1 MSATWDDEY
10 LTVKE
15 IAEHLKLNQQTVRN
29 WIDQG
34 KLPAVR
40 IGRRVRVRRT
50 DIDRMLADG
59 ATVAA
64 EPEASEVG
72 SGEPRDQLERAL
84 ERAQRLLRRQT
95 AARRGELA
103 VGLQE
108 LSDSVEAALRAWPQD
123 SGQDP
128 V

>member
-1 MSATWDDEY
+1 MGATWDDEY
-10 LTVKE
+10 LTVHE

-34 KLPAVR
+34 RLPAVR

-64 EPEASEVG
+64 EPEACEAE
-72 SGEPRDQLERAL
+72 SGDAHEQLERAL
-84 ERAQRLLRRQT
+84 KRARRLLGRRT
-95 AARRGELA
+95 AARRDELA
-103 VGLQE
+103 MGLQE
-108 LSDSVEAALRAWPQD
+108 LSESVAAALESLPRD
-123 SGQDP
+123 SDDNP